1 MATSRARRTQVPPP
15 RPLLNPRFV
24 SDVQTLKRPSFCQT
38 VAVLARRG
46 PGGRQLTAQ
55 EPQRPWGSARPFP
68 APPPERVPLPGAE
81 SRVSAC
87 GRCSPAPRCP
97 GAGVPA
103 TRRHAPSCGASGSQA
118 PFPPGPSTTRPPSSG
133 HCAFG
138 RHTHCSSTS
147 RVWMC
152 TARRW
157 PTAVAWPRPAP
168 QLAGRGSARAS
179 APCDGSRELLA
190 AGSGDSA
197 GRVVLRCLA
206 LRRSRPA
213 VLASVV
219 SDALVVRP
227 AARPAGPCTP
237 LLRLVLRILFHVW
250 FAAVLCVRCDFL
262 FL

>member
-38 VAVLARRG
+38 VAVLPRRG
-46 PGGRQLTAQ
+46 PGGRQLTAR

-68 APPPERVPLPGAE
+68 ASPRNG
-81 SRVSAC
+81 SRCQEQSRTCPRAVAAA
-87 GRCSPAPRCP
+87 APRCP

-138 RHTHCSSTS
+138 RHTRCGSTS

-168 QLAGRGSARAS
+168 QLAGRRSAWAS
-179 APCDGSRELLA
+179 APC
-190 AGSGDSA
+190 
-197 GRVVLRCLA
+197 GRVPRAPRRWLGGLGRARCLA

-219 SDALVVRP
+219 SGALVVRP
-227 AARPAGPCTP
+227 AARLARPCTP
-237 LLRLVLRILFHVW
+237 PLRLVLRILFHVW